1 VNAEILPMEKFCGDS
16 MVAEILPAQKFCG
29 NSVVAENLLKF
40 CDCRKS
46 AEILLNSVNSEIQS
60 NSTYSKVITTNFS
73 FNFFK

>member
-1 VNAEILPMEKFCGDS
+1 MEKFCGDS

-29 NSVVAENLLKF
+29 NSVFEENLLKF
-40 CDCRKS
+40 CNRRKS
-46 AEILLNSVNSEIQS
+46 AEILINSVNSEIQS